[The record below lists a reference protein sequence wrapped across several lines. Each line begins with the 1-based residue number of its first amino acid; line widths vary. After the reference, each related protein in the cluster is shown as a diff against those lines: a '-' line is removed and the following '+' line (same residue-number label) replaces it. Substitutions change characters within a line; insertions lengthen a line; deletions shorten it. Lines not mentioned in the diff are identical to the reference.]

1 MAIMT
6 GLYAAIGF
14 ELWGSQAIGEAT
26 AVQAESIKS
35 KRRVSNVHPELNS
48 FWSLSLFGQVVKM
61 MIMVVTI
68 FGVCWLPYHTYFIVS
83 NVDPSINHSPYIQ
96 EIYLAIYWLAMSNSM
111 YNPMIYCFMNNR

>member
-1 MAIMT
+1 MILTYFLPMAIMT
-6 GLYAAIGF
+6 GLYAAIGI

-35 KRRVSNVHPELNS
+35 KRR
-48 FWSLSLFGQVVKM
+48 VVKM

-83 NVDPSINHSPYIQ
+83 NVSPSINHSVHIQ